1 MKLARRYYP
10 HTYNVDGF
18 FVAKFQK
25 IGPSS
30 FDDNQASAKEKE
42 TAARK
47 EALEEGIIHS
57 DFATF
62 EDEEDDKYIEKSV
75 KNNLLKKGVNPKA
88 KRPSNE
94 K

>member
-1 MKLARRYYP
+1 MGSLSLNSKRSVHLRLMI
-10 HTYNVDGF
+10 TKQV
-18 FVAKFQK
+18 Q
-25 IGPSS
+25 
-30 FDDNQASAKEKE
+30 KEKE